1 MMPTVY
7 SPYTP
12 NHYDRDQ
19 EEARI
24 DLTQLPMNLL
34 ALIIY
39 YVSPRVLKLSHVLGG
54 MLSRSN
60 SLSMLRCS

>member
-12 NHYDRDQ
+12 THYDRDQ

-39 YVSPRVLKLSHVLGG
+39 YVSLRALKIPHALEGILT
-54 MLSRSN
+54 RSTH
-60 SLSMLRCS
+60 CPC